1 MTLRRPAEPD
11 LSPLEHRLGH
21 CFSDRMLLRQAL
33 SHRSFAAERVGGA
46 APLCDQNEQLEH
58 LGDSVLGFIVSEYLF
73 RRFPAVPEGRL
84 TQMKA
89 ELVNASHLHR
99 TAQRLNLGQFLLLGK
114 TEEVNGGREKKALLA
129 NAVEALIAALY
140 LDAGLECVRRFVL
153 TELVG
158 EFCPFEPLP
167 DISAADFKGALQEVA
182 RQRKL
187 PPPQYS
193 VVREEGPQH
202 AKTFTVEVRVGE
214 GFSGRAEGTT
224 KKEASQLAAQ
234 FALGRITGTSPLI

>member
-1 MTLRRPAEPD
+1 M
-11 LSPLEHRLGH
+11 
-21 CFSDRMLLRQAL
+21 
-33 SHRSFAAERVGGA
+33 
-46 APLCDQNEQLEH
+46 
-58 LGDSVLGFIVSEYLF
+58 
-73 RRFPAVPEGRL
+73 
-84 TQMKA
+84 
-89 ELVNASHLHR
+89 
-99 TAQRLNLGQFLLLGK
+99 
-114 TEEVNGGREKKALLA
+114 
-129 NAVEALIAALY
+129 
-140 LDAGLECVRRFVL
+140 

-158 EFCPFEPLP
+158 EFSPFEPLP

-214 GFSGRAEGTT
+214 GFSGRAEGST

-234 FALGRITGTSPLI
+234 FALGCITAPSAL

>member
-11 LSPLEHRLGH
+11 LSPLEYRLGH
-21 CFSDRMLLRQAL
+21 CFADRMLLRQAL

-89 ELVNASHLHR
+89 ELVNASHLYR
-99 TAQRLNLGQFLLLGK
+99 TAQRLHLGQFLLLGK

-140 LDAGLECVRRFVL
+140 LDAGLERVKHFVL

-158 EFCPFEPLP
+158 EFSPFEPLP

-214 GFSGRAEGTT
+214 GFSGRAEGST

-234 FALGRITGTSPLI
+234 FALGCITAPSAL